1 MVVVVAGSVA
11 ALVNDRQ
18 DRLEDALLNVMGKQK
33 TKWEVV
39 DMEKEL
45 HNLWLDGFFPEEVCL
60 FPACSD
66 CWSACPLLPG
76 WLAKH
81 ECCS

>member
-45 HNLWLDGFFPEEVCL
+45 HNLWLDGFFSEEVCL
-60 FPACSD
+60 FLCMQ
-66 CWSACPLLPG
+66 
-76 WLAKH
+76 
-81 ECCS
+81 